1 MDVRAKQLRC
11 YERNLL
17 TLSLCVFG
25 FAPRHLNHWAAVA
38 CFVNEYQLYEKIK
51 TFLFHLYCH
60 GIVGYFAFVERA
72 KQTRSEIYRFV

>member
-1 MDVRAKQLRC
+1 VKS
-11 YERNLL
+11 RNLL
-17 TLSLCVFG
+17 YELTK
-25 FAPRHLNHWAAVA
+25 LNGISFRRIQSWAAVA